1 MEPQARVPR
10 VQGDEVELVPA
21 SQAALADT
29 GPGADGRGGSS
40 QCAMVDG
47 LHVRHAVSRPSLS
60 HAEHPRRGCPR
71 GSGHRHRHLDP
82 RRPRGA
88 YPGSAG
94 SVTRQ
99 ARRDPGRQR
108 PRIPLGGVRRLVP
121 GPGDPAQLHPAWQ
134 AESKRLHRTL
144 QSDLSARGARCLRV
158 RIASPGPRDH
168 VSVDRRIQRGTWL
181 ITWMGTEPW
190 ASPRLAQHSGD
201 RRRAT

>member
-10 VQGDEVELVPA
+10 VQGDEVEPAPA

-29 GPGADGRGGSS
+29 RPGADGRGGSS

-47 LHVRHAVSRPSLS
+47 LHVRHAVSRPPLS

-71 GSGHRHRHLDP
+71 GPGHCDRHLDP

-94 SVTRQ
+94 SVARQ

-121 GPGDPAQLHPAWQ
+121 GPGDPAQLHPARK
-134 AESKRLHRTL
+134 ADSE
-144 QSDLSARGARCLRV
+144 CLRGELQRQV
-158 RIASPGPRDH
+158 PR
-168 VSVDRRIQRGTWL
+168 VL
-181 ITWMGTEPW
+181 
-190 ASPRLAQHSGD
+190 PRLALVRQPD
-201 RRRAT
+201 